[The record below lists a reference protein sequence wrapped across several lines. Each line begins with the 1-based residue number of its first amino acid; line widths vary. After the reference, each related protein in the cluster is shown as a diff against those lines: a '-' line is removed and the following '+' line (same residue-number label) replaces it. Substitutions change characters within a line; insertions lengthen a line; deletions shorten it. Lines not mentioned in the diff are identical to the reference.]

1 MRLEQKASQSYQ
13 DLLAFHDFVQD
24 WQLESGSVVRN
35 KVKKLVD
42 EYRDSFTAEKQ
53 PLSITVFASNKK
65 EKMFTV
71 VVPMTSTLLDLKRR
85 VESKSSIRT
94 PISKFHVARNS
105 ASFNASSLET
115 IQEYGLK
122 EGDELTADYSAPS
135 HMGVQRIEASGLTA
149 NSSFEYMV
157 LLLHAFMLD
166 GGFQSVV
173 DVKNARDNYHPIC
186 KGNHLFRTWRLS

>member
-1 MRLEQKASQSYQ
+1 MRLEQKASQSHQ
-13 DLLAFHDFVQD
+13 DLLPLHDFVQD
-24 WQLESGSVVRN
+24 WQLESGSIVRN

-42 EYRDSFTAEKQ
+42 EYHKSFSAAKQ
-53 PLSITVFASNKK
+53 PLSITVFVSNSK
-65 EKMFTV
+65 EQIFTV
-71 VVPMTSTLLDLKRR
+71 VVPMTSTLLELKRR

-105 ASFNASSLET
+105 ASFNASSLKT
-115 IQEYGLK
+115 IQECGLE
-122 EGDELTADYSAPS
+122 EGDKLTADYSVPS

-186 KGNHLFRTWRLS
+186 KGNHLFRFWRLS